1 MYSINFFTNAMVWFS
16 GLTGISITGGKS
28 LTADRITFAWIDAT
42 VCTCVIYVV
51 FLAAIV
57 WRWVRFSEAPDIWE
71 FHFRFIIVLIV
82 TRVKRKA
89 NNFNI
94 VNSQQVCV
102 QANHNTVSGIIWK
115 CHWTQMILIKSK
127 LQMNLMEKN
136 KYNNK
141 NCGLVMLK
149 MTSHS
154 LFPFSILCHY
164 FKKWLHILQQYFI
177 DQSISKHSKTTT
189 MFSKKKQASV

>member
-1 MYSINFFTNAMVWFS
+1 MKLLMFKRNKICIQLISLQMQWFWFS
-16 GLTGISITGGKS
+16 VLTGISITSGKS
-28 LTADRITFAWIDAT
+28 LTSVRITCAWIDAT
-42 VCTCVIYVV
+42 ACTCVIYVV

-115 CHWTQMILIKSK
+115 CH
-127 LQMNLMEKN
+127 
-136 KYNNK
+136 
-141 NCGLVMLK
+141 
-149 MTSHS
+149 
-154 LFPFSILCHY
+154 
-164 FKKWLHILQQYFI
+164 
-177 DQSISKHSKTTT
+177 
-189 MFSKKKQASV
+189 